1 MTFGACRTSSG
12 GAVIED
18 NVQGG
23 NEDVTL
29 TEGDI
34 ADEEITVFE
43 FLVAGPV
50 DGRVGTSGDG
60 LSDDG
65 VLAKSF
71 ISLLA
76 PSRLCIRMDGGAV
89 GERETVNIF
98 LTFNLINLS
107 FKGKVFFFIF
117 PFFKEVRFHSKLD
130 IGCGLAGGDW
140 KICYKLIKEFAMKY
154 NKTVTIIVP
163 RV

>member
-34 ADEEITVFE
+34 ANEEITVFE

-107 FKGKVFFFIF
+107 FKGKVFIFIF
-117 PFFKEVRFHSKLD
+117 PFFQRSAFPFK

-140 KICYKLIKEFAMKY
+140 KIYYKLIKEFAMKY